1 MLTDMLAVY
10 RQNCDLRTN
19 VNNLLQIIQQ
29 KDEEV
34 GVVFISF
41 PPEIFSDLLCF
52 FNIDVTVY

>member
-34 GVVFISF
+34 GVVFIPSRN
-41 PPEIFSDLLCF
+41 IF
-52 FNIDVTVY
+52 